1 MDSQDRLQLL
11 ATIADLYYVE
21 KRSQAEIAD
30 LYEYSRPTISRMLT
44 EAHEKGLVEIRI
56 NYPLQRM
63 ADLEAALRNR
73 FGLSFVNVADRS
85 SLDYERMLRLIG
97 RLGAAYFDQLPTPG
111 IVGVSWGTAV
121 YEVVT
126 AMQRR
131 RVPNVR
137 VVQMIGGVGDGAPN
151 TDGPEVAR
159 LLAQA
164 LGGQHTLLNAPL
176 IVASQQTRDELMAG
190 RQVREVLDLAM
201 QADYALVGIGSVDR
215 ERSSLVRAGYMTTAE
230 MAELEAAGA
239 VGDVCGVHIDAC
251 GRVLDVEVN
260 RRRIGVD
267 LAALAAGPCTVV
279 GVAGGRVKAAAILG
293 ALRGGFLDVLMTDS
307 NAAQAIL
314 YLDGGNK

>member
-1 MDSQDRLQLL
+1 MDNQDRLQLL

-30 LYEYSRPTISRMLT
+30 QYEYSRPTISRMLA

-63 ADLEAALRNR
+63 VEMEAALRNR
-73 FGLSFVNVADRS
+73 FGLDFVAVADRS
-85 SLDYERMLRLIG
+85 SLDYARMLRLIG
-97 RLGAAYFDQLPTPG
+97 RLGAAYFDQIPAPG
-111 IVGVSWGTAV
+111 VIGVSWGTAV

-126 AMQRR
+126 ALQRR

-137 VVQMIGGVGDGAPN
+137 VVQMIGGVGTGAPN

-159 LLAQA
+159 LFAQA

-176 IVASQQTRDELMAG
+176 IVASQATRDELMDG
-190 RQVREVLDLAM
+190 RQVREVLAQAM

-215 ERSSLVRAGYMTTAE
+215 ERSSLVRAGYLTVGE

-239 VGDVCGVHIDAC
+239 VGDVCGVHIDAA
-251 GRVLDVEVN
+251 GRVLDVDVN
-260 RRRIGVD
+260 RRRVGVD
-267 LAALAAGPCTVV
+267 LAELAKSACTIV
-279 GVAGGRVKAAAILG
+279 GVAGGKVKAAAILG
-293 ALRGGFLDVLMTDS
+293 ALRGGFLDVLITDS

-314 YLDGGNK
+314 DLDAGK

>member
-21 KRSQAEIAD
+21 KRSQAEIAEE
-30 LYEYSRPTISRMLT
+30 YEYSRPTISRMLA

-63 ADLEAALRNR
+63 VEMEAALRSR
-73 FGLSFVNVADRS
+73 FGLAVVNVADRS
-85 SLDYERMLRLIG
+85 SLDYARMLRLIG
-97 RLGAAYFDQLPTPG
+97 RLGAAYFDQIQDLSV
-111 IVGVSWGTAV
+111 IGVSWGTGV

-126 AMQRR
+126 ALQRR
-131 RVPNVR
+131 RLPDVR
-137 VVQMIGGVGDGAPN
+137 VVQLIGGVGGNTPN

-159 LLAQA
+159 LFAQA
-164 LGGQHTLLNAPL
+164 LGGQQTLLNAPL
-176 IVASQQTRDELMAG
+176 IVASQATRDELMAG
-190 RQVREVLDLAM
+190 RQVRDVLDLAM
-201 QADYALVGIGSVDR
+201 QADHALVGIGSVDR
-215 ERSSLVRAGYMTTAE
+215 ERSSLVRAGYMTVEE
-230 MAELEAAGA
+230 MAELQAAGA
-239 VGDVCGVHIDAC
+239 VGDVCGVHVDSQ

-267 LAALAAGPCTVV
+267 LPELAAGPCTVI

-293 ALRGGFLDVLMTDS
+293 ALRAGFLDVLITDS

-314 YLDGGNK
+314 ELDEA